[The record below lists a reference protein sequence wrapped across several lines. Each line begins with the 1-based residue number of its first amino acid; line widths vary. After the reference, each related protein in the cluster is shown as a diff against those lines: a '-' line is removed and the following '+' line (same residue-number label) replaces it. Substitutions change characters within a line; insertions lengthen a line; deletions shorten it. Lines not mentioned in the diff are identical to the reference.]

1 MAEGSGVPQSAPR
14 PLIID
19 CDPGVDD
26 CMALFAAAAS
36 PEFDLMAVCTVA
48 GNVRVETCTANAL
61 GALALA
67 GRGDVPVYSG
77 CQTPLSVEPV
87 FADHIHGESGLGC
100 AVLPPPQRGAEPVDA
115 VSWLIE
121 TLRTA
126 DTPLTLAITGPAT
139 NLATALMEAPDIT
152 AGIAEIVVM
161 GGADLEGGNI
171 TPHAEF
177 NVYADPHAAQ
187 IVLACGRPI
196 TVIGLDT
203 TLQLRCTPARMDRLR
218 AIGSPAAHAGWDMMA
233 HVNAIYGEIYGAEG
247 AALHDPCVILYLL
260 RPDLFT
266 AEPARIAALTEGE
279 MRGHS
284 SVTRGSPDANA
295 VWTTG
300 IDAEA
305 AFDLLLERIARL

>member
-1 MAEGSGVPQSAPR
+1 MPHAAPR

-26 CMALFAAAAS
+26 CMALFTAAAS
-36 PEFDLMAVCTVA
+36 SEFDLIAVCTVA

-67 GRGDVPVYSG
+67 GRGDVPVFAG
-77 CQTPLSVEPV
+77 CSRPLEVEPV
-87 FADHIHGESGLGC
+87 FADHIHGESGLGR
-100 AVLPPPQRGAEPVDA
+100 AVLPPPKRAAEPVHA

-121 TLRTA
+121 TLRAA
-126 DTPLTLAITGPAT
+126 DRPVTLAITGPAT
-139 NLATALMEAPDIT
+139 NLAAALTRAPDIVS
-152 AGIAEIVVM
+152 GISEIVIM
-161 GGADLEGGNI
+161 GGADKEGGNI

-177 NVYADPHAAQ
+177 NFYADPHAAQ
-187 IVLACGRPI
+187 IVLTRAPAK

-203 TLQLRCTPARMDRLR
+203 TLQLRCTPARMERLS
-218 AIGSPAAHAGWDMMA
+218 AIGSPAARAGREMMA
-233 HVNAIYGEIYGAEG
+233 HVNAVYGEVYGAEG

-260 RPDLFT
+260 RPDLFE
-266 AEPARIAALTEGE
+266 AAPARIAALTEGE
-279 MRGHS
+279 RRGHS
-284 SVTRGSPDANA
+284 SVTPGSPDANA

-305 AFDLLLERIARL
+305 AFDLLLERIALL